1 MEGEKDYT
9 IADLFFVAFLFFL
22 LFTLFN
28 GVAESLG
35 LENTEIVS
43 IEASTCELD
52 YLKSEDYII
61 IEKDK
66 CNLIKNMYN
75 KTVLETEEHIK
86 EVIE

>member
-1 MEGEKDYT
+1 METEKDYT
-9 IADLFFVAFLFFL
+9 IADLFFVAFITFL
-22 LFTLFN
+22 LFTLFIK
-28 GVAESLG
+28 VPESLG
-35 LENTEIVS
+35 VSTIEMTS
-43 IEASTCELD
+43 IEASICELD

-75 KTVLETEEHIK
+75 KTVLETEEHFK